1 MVLFVEYIFV
11 QGRFAE
17 KSHRSILILTE
28 RLHLRAL
35 QSFLNMF
42 FRWYSMLPLVCPPVP
57 LYPPPLWSF
66 WDDSFF
72 ILAPMNHCAH
82 NLHVHVRITVY
93 KLGGTNWQ
101 CSEDMVLHKCSLEL
115 FSSISSLKDNN
126 EQNMLLSLA
135 YEEEGFTT
143 PLIIS

>member
-11 QGRFAE
+11 QDRFAE

-28 RLHLRAL
+28 RLHLRAF

-42 FRWYSMLPLVCPPVP
+42 FRWYSMLLLVCPPVP
-57 LYPPPLWSF
+57 PYPPPPWSF

-93 KLGGTNWQ
+93 KLGEKTDSVQKTWCYIN
-101 CSEDMVLHKCSLEL
+101 VLLNYFHL
-115 FSSISSLKDNN
+115 FHHWKTTMNKT
-126 EQNMLLSLA
+126 LLSLA
-135 YEEEGFTT
+135 YVEEGFTT